1 MDVDLWMGVCGCRL
15 VDRWRWKKTC
25 GSLETCPKITLRALV
40 TCFTSLYFI
49 SVPSSGGWGGG
60 GGVNRLMFSF
70 AKLSPLSVIAS
81 MLCKWLR
88 TQAAFTA
95 VTQVTSNEDKT
106 LIRPFLTSSSFQ
118 ALVVS
123 GRGPLIAETMSG
135 GARPGVFQLPKLRST
150 RDDL

>member
-1 MDVDLWMGVCGCRL
+1 ML
-15 VDRWRWKKTC
+15 
-25 GSLETCPKITLRALV
+25 
-40 TCFTSLYFI
+40 
-49 SVPSSGGWGGG
+49 
-60 GGVNRLMFSF
+60 SF

-95 VTQVTSNEDKT
+95 VNQVTSNEDKT

-123 GRGPLIAETMSG
+123 GGGPLIAETMSG
-135 GARPGVFQLPKLRST
+135 GARSGGFHLPKLRST
-150 RDDL
+150 RNDL